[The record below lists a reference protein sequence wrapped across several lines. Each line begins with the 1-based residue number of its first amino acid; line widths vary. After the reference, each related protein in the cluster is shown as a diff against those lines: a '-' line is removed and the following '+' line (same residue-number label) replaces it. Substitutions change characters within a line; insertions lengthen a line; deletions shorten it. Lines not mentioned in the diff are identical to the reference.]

1 MTSDDIDEFL
11 KDMMIEIPNLYN
23 YKFLSQQIVNLTK
36 SLEIKQNIAQLK
48 CRGKFNFI
56 IGSCEQALAD
66 LTKLL
71 EFKPNDSFALKYR
84 GETYHMMNEYEN
96 SLVDLDKLLEINI
109 NDNKWIYESY
119 EQIIKKPDNNKVS
132 NTFILKLFITKVYF
146 YRSTLQSNTRI

>member
-48 CRGKFNFI
+48 CRGKFYFI

-66 LTKLL
+66 LSKLL
-71 EFKPNDSFALKYR
+71 ELDPNDLFALRYQ
-84 GETYHMMNEYEN
+84 GETYHMMKKYDN
-96 SLVDLDKLLEINI
+96 SLADLDKLLEMNI
-109 NDNKWIYESY
+109 NYNNWVYKSY
-119 EQIIKKPDNNKVS
+119 EEIIRK
-132 NTFILKLFITKVYF
+132 
-146 YRSTLQSNTRI
+146 